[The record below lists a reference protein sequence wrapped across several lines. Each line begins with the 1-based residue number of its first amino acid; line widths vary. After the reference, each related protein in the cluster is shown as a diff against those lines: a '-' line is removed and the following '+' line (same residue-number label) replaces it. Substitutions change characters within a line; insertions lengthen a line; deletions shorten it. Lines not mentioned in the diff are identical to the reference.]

1 MSVPTPGIPGWIVR
15 PTSEERGQVMVS
27 ATLTR
32 PADQVATYGYLVN
45 LVERYFSC
53 VDDNDLDGVLDCFTE
68 DAVLTIQSAHST
80 HTGRDGELRRMYE
93 DLFATYA
100 PRMRHIHFTHVAD
113 PANNRIASQFTVEL
127 TDTEGNE
134 VTLTNCNFFYLE
146 GLRFRR
152 VFVYMS
158 DGVNVLH

>member
-1 MSVPTPGIPGWIVR
+1 MT
-15 PTSEERGQVMVS
+15 S

-32 PADQVATYGYLVN
+32 PVDDVATYGYVVN

-53 VDDNDLDGVLDCFTE
+53 VDNNDLDGVLDCFNA
-68 DAVLTIQSAHST
+68 DASLTIQSAHST
-80 HTGRDGELRRMYE
+80 HTGRDDGLRAMYE
-93 DLFATYA
+93 DLFATYK

-113 PANNRIASQFTVEL
+113 PANNRVASQFTVEL

-134 VTLTNCNFFYLE
+134 VTLTNCNFFYLKD
-146 GLRFRR
+146 LRFQR

>member
-1 MSVPTPGIPGWIVR
+1 V
-15 PTSEERGQVMVS
+15 VS

-32 PADQVATYGYLVN
+32 PAEHTVTYGYLVN

-53 VDDNDLDGVLDCFTE
+53 VDNNDLDGVLDCFTE
-68 DAVLTIQSAHST
+68 DAVLTIRSAHST
-80 HTGRDGELRRMYE
+80 HSGRDTELRRMYE
-93 DLFATYA
+93 ELFATYK

-113 PANNRIASQFTVEL
+113 PANARISSQFTVEL
-127 TDTEGNE
+127 TDTGGNE

-146 GLRFRR
+146 GLRFHR

-158 DGVNVLH
+158 DGENVLH

>member
-1 MSVPTPGIPGWIVR
+1 
-15 PTSEERGQVMVS
+15 
-27 ATLTR
+27 
-32 PADQVATYGYLVN
+32 
-45 LVERYFSC
+45 
-53 VDDNDLDGVLDCFTE
+53 
-68 DAVLTIQSAHST
+68 
-80 HTGRDGELRRMYE
+80 
-93 DLFATYA
+93 
-100 PRMRHIHFTHVAD
+100 MRHIHFTHVAD

>member
-1 MSVPTPGIPGWIVR
+1 
-15 PTSEERGQVMVS
+15 MVS

-53 VDDNDLDGVLDCFTE
+53 VDNNDLEGVLDCFTE

-80 HTGRDGELRRMYE
+80 HTGRDDGLRQMYQ
-93 DLFATYA
+93 DLFATYE
-100 PRMRHIHFTHVAD
+100 PRMRHIHFTHVVD

-127 TDTEGNE
+127 TDTDGNE
-134 VTLTNCNFFYLE
+134 VTLTNCNFFYVD
-146 GLRFRR
+146 GLRFQR

>member
-1 MSVPTPGIPGWIVR
+1 MT
-15 PTSEERGQVMVS
+15 T

-32 PADQVATYGYLVN
+32 PAADVATYGYLVN

-53 VDDNDLDGVLDCFTE
+53 VDANDLDGVLDCFTE

-80 HTGRDGELRRMYE
+80 HEGRDTGLRTMYE
-93 DLFATYA
+93 DLFATYR

-113 PANNRIASQFTVEL
+113 PENNRVASQFTVEL
-127 TDTEGNE
+127 TDTEGTE
-134 VTLTNCNFFYLE
+134 LTLTNANFFYLRD
-146 GLRFRR
+146 LRFAR

-158 DGVNVLH
+158 DGQNVLH